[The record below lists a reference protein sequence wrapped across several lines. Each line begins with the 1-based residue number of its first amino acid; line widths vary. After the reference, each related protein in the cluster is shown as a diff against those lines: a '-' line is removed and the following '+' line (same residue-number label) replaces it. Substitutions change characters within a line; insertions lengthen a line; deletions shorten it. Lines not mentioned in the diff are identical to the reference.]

1 MTAGREHPSVV
12 MVADQLHQRVP
23 GGVGVYTS
31 ATLGALA
38 QLLPTVHDLSLRTF
52 ASAPRS
58 SGDPQIFPFLGLQH
72 QQSRLPQPFVQR
84 AWDRGLETP
93 KHWDL
98 LYSFSMGGPKPRR
111 RADRCVYNVHDA
123 IFLSH
128 PELFPP
134 RGRRWHERT
143 LQFIRD
149 QGGTVVT
156 VSEASRSAL
165 VDFGIA
171 TERIAVIGPGA
182 DHLVSGDTFGARAL
196 LAQLGVQ
203 GDYILTASTIEP
215 RKNLVRLLEA
225 FSLFREEATDPVNL
239 VVVGPHGWGDDIVVP
254 GGAVVTGYVRAEIL
268 SALYAAARCFVYV
281 PLIEGYG
288 LPVLEA
294 QSQCIPVVASPV
306 PAADGSTIV
315 VDPQD
320 PGAIA
325 NGMWRAFYDD
335 ALRAR
340 LVTEGLL
347 RTAEMTW
354 RRTGERHLA
363 LFRRVLD
370 RGVSE

>member
-1 MTAGREHPSVV
+1 MIAGRGRPSVV
-12 MVADQLHQRVP
+12 MVADQLHQRVS

-31 ATLGALA
+31 AALVALA
-38 QLLPTVHDLSLRTF
+38 QLLPTVHDVSLRTF
-52 ASAPRS
+52 ASAPR
-58 SGDPQIFPFLGLQH
+58 GGGPQIFPFLGLEH
-72 QQSRLPQPFVQR
+72 QQSRLPQPFAQR

-93 KHWDL
+93 KQWDL

-111 RADRCVYNVHDA
+111 NADRCVYNVHDA

-128 PELFPP
+128 PEFFPP
-134 RGRRWHERT
+134 RGRRWHQKT

-149 QGGTVVT
+149 QSGTVVT
-156 VSEASRSAL
+156 VSEASKSAL
-165 VDFGIA
+165 AYFGIA
-171 TERIAVIGPGA
+171 TERIVVIGPGA
-182 DHLVSGDTFGARAL
+182 DHLGPGDAIGARAL

-203 GDYILTASTIEP
+203 GDYILTASTVEP
-215 RKNLVRLLEA
+215 RKNLVRLFEA

-239 VVVGPHGWGDDIVVP
+239 VVVGPHGWGDELAVP
-254 GGAVVTGYVRAEIL
+254 GGAVATGYVSSAIL

-294 QSQCIPVVASPV
+294 QSQCLPVVASPV

-315 VDPQD
+315 VDPMD

-325 NGMWRAFYDD
+325 NGMRRAFYED

-354 RRTGERHLA
+354 LRTGERHLE
-363 LFRRVLD
+363 LFRRILLG
-370 RGVSE
+370 GVSE